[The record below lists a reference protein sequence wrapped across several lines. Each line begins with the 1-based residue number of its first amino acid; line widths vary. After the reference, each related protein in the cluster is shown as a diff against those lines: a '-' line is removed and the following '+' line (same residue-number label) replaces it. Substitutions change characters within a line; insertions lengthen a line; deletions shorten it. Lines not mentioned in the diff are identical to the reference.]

1 MCVILSILTQT
12 MREYLQLFVKHQ
24 RSLAGYMVQFES
36 PHGLHLNVVT
46 MFQAWFDAAWN
57 RAQPID
63 TPGQLHWWFKRNWQ
77 WWVYIVTAVLAIP
90 FGNSVWGGIIGSVSA
105 TFLFNALVASWP
117 MLREYLHK
125 ITGGQTR

>member
-1 MCVILSILTQT
+1 MKQ
-12 MREYLQLFVKHQ
+12 
-24 RSLAGYMVQFES
+24 AMVQFES

-125 ITGGQTR
+125 ITGG